1 MEHMDDLLIN
11 LSDPVNRAA
20 YFGVL
25 FNKAPTYQEI
35 KDGTQKIAQI
45 PGVNE
50 LFSLAQG
57 PKGLLAEAAGLELF
71 RYAPRLT

>member
-25 FNKAPTYQEI
+25 FNKVPTYQEI
-35 KDGTQKIAQI
+35 KDGTKKMAHIHE
-45 PGVNE
+45 VNE
-50 LFSLAQG
+50 LFQMATW
-57 PKGLLAEAAGLELF
+57 P
-71 RYAPRLT
+71 